1 MFLDSDY
8 MHQASMKLSN
18 FISFAHEHK
27 IPLTRELVYKTLR
40 GLNNKEIF
48 RYDEHEMGNNQL
60 NKKTSANVNE
70 DTQQSSEPLQI

>member
-1 MFLDSDY
+1 
-8 MHQASMKLSN
+8 MKLSN

-48 RYDEHEMGNNQL
+48 RYEQHETGINQL
-60 NKKTSANVNE
+60 NMKTNANI
-70 DTQQSSEPLQI
+70 DTQQSEEPLQI